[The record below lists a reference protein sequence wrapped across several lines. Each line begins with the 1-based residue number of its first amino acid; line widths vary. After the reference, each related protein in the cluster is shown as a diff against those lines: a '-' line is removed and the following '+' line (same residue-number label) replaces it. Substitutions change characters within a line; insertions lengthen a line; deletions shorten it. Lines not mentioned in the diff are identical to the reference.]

1 MDDSLLAQGLRV
13 TGLLLE
19 AVGEPGRLG
28 PALHAMTRLMDA
40 DLGMLASARRGDAG
54 AGAALM
60 ATRSG
65 SYSGQDADL
74 AFPALRCYRRWGP
87 LQPAGRLHRE
97 SEIRRLAQER
107 DGAGMADDGEVAPGT
122 YCLSHVDAGDG
133 RICYVGFTRHD
144 EAGFD
149 PERIGVMESLL
160 PHLGRACAINRRFE
174 SMRTVGAAVMERFER
189 CHVGVVLVAEDGT
202 IRYWNDAARR
212 LVDEADGLRVDDDG
226 RIVAREPAET
236 EALLQAIR
244 EHIAGA
250 PLGHPSAP
258 QLIRIGRA
266 AGAAPLAVT
275 FSPFRGDGDPRLPG
289 GAGGSAVLM
298 IYDPD
303 CPPLGHRDV
312 IAQVYNLS
320 SQEAGLVCAIAAGD
334 TLEDIAREHRRSLE
348 AVRSQ
353 LKRVFRKT
361 GTSRQTELVRLA
373 LIGPAAMVQ

>member
-74 AFPALRCYRRWGP
+74 AFPALRCYRRWGA

-97 SEIRRLAQER
+97 SEIRRLAQEQ
-107 DGAGMADDGEVAPGT
+107 DGAGTTDDEATPGT
-122 YCLSHVDAGDG
+122 YCLSHVDAGEG
-133 RICYVGFTRHD
+133 RICYVGFTRHGN
-144 EAGFD
+144 ARFD
-149 PERIGVMESLL
+149 PERIGVTESLL
-160 PHLGRACAINRRFE
+160 THLGRACAINRRIE

-189 CHVGVVLVAEDGT
+189 CHVGVAMVAEDGT
-202 IRYWNDAARR
+202 IRYRNDAARR
-212 LVDEADGLRVDDDG
+212 LVDEADGLRVDDHG
-226 RIVAREPAET
+226 RIVTREPAET

-250 PLGHPSAP
+250 ANGRRSTPRL
-258 QLIRIGRA
+258 LRIARA
-266 AGAAPLAVT
+266 AGAAPLAVA
-275 FSPFRGDGDPRLPG
+275 FSPFRGEGDPRLPG
-289 GAGGSAVLM
+289 SAGGSAVLM
-298 IYDPD
+298 IYNPD
-303 CPPLGHRDV
+303 RPPRGHRDV

-320 SQEAGLVCAIAAGD
+320 SQEAELVCAIAAGD
-334 TLEDIAREHRRSLE
+334 TLEDIARVHRRSLE